1 VAAAALVGAQQY
13 TLTQS
18 DISVSS
24 ILCLTGPTRDKD
36 YRLPHFPKTNFRT
49 RRADDE
55 RPAKQQRR
63 LADDEEAKQ
72 LVATSTC
79 YDDHLT
85 HLDYRKES
93 SPSKRNSTETMTSSA
108 TLPEVLQPKEE
119 DIQMMLSAG
128 VHTGTRNSDSMMT
141 DYIWRRR
148 NDGVHILN
156 IGKTWEKL
164 VLAAR
169 VIVAIENPED
179 VIAISA
185 RPYGM
190 RATLKYANYTGAQ
203 SIAGRFTPGT
213 FTNQIT
219 KQFKEPRLLLVTDP
233 RTDSQAV
240 REASYVNIPVIA
252 FCDSDSP
259 LQYVDVAIPANNK
272 GKYSI
277 GLLYW
282 LLAREVLRLR
292 GSISRTEPW
301 EVPVDLFFHRDPEE
315 LKKSEEEQAAK
326 AEEAAAPVVPSA
338 YDDSLV
344 APEAVDP
351 SQLVEPVVDGAAAPI
366 ADPAAA
372 AAGYGASWEG
382 DQAAGGAEQ
391 W

>member
-1 VAAAALVGAQQY
+1 MAAFA
-13 TLTQS
+13 S
-18 DISVSS
+18 
-24 ILCLTGPTRDKD
+24 
-36 YRLPHFPKTNFRT
+36 LP
-49 RRADDE
+49 AI
-55 RPAKQQRR
+55 
-63 LADDEEAKQ
+63 
-72 LVATSTC
+72 
-79 YDDHLT
+79 
-85 HLDYRKES
+85 
-93 SPSKRNSTETMTSSA
+93 
-108 TLPEVLQPKEE
+108 LQPKEE

-128 VHTGTRNSDSMMT
+128 VHTGTRNSDSSMQE
-141 DYIWRRR
+141 YIWRRR

-190 RATLKYANYTGAQ
+190 RAVLKFSHYTGAQ

-219 KQFKEPRLLLVTDP
+219 KQFREPRLLIVTDP
-233 RTDSQAV
+233 RTDAQAV
-240 REASYVNIPVIA
+240 KEASYVNLPVIA

-259 LQYVDVAIPANNK
+259 LQFIDVAIPANNK

-292 GSISRTEPW
+292 GSVSRASDW
-301 EVPVDLFFHRDPEE
+301 DVPVDLFFHRDVEE
-315 LKKSEEEQAAK
+315 LKKTEDEQAQKVDDVAAVAPVYDDAI
-326 AEEAAAPVVPSA
+326 AEGIDAEVPIEAGEAAFEGGDAA
-338 YDDSLV
+338 Y
-344 APEAVDP
+344 
-351 SQLVEPVVDGAAAPI
+351 GT
-366 ADPAAA
+366 
-372 AAGYGASWEG
+372 SWEG
-382 DQAAGGAEQ
+382 DQQAGTE